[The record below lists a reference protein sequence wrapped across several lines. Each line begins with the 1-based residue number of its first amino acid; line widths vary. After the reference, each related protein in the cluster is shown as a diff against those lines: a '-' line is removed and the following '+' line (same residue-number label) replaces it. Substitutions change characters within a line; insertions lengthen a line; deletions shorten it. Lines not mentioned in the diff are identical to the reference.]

1 MKKKIILMGIA
12 GVLVLTTMIGGT
24 LAAFQATSSQGTSDI
39 TTKDLNIYISE
50 NDAEGLALYQSGV
63 MKAMPG
69 EIIDENLKAVF
80 ASSANYDAYICITVY
95 KAWGDAGENS
105 SFAKSYDTALEL
117 DKIKIIP
124 ENAEDWIVIE
134 NDEETMTMYYK
145 KPLSESS
152 KTETSKFINQI
163 QISKELGNQ
172 YADLPFII
180 EASADAVQSIGG
192 AEAIK
197 SAWGVTAVLDSEK
210 NITDIVVE

>member
-1 MKKKIILMGIA
+1 MKKKLILMGIA

-24 LAAFQATSSQGTSDI
+24 LAAFQANSSQGTSDI

-50 NDAEGLALYQSGV
+50 NGAEGLERYRSGI

-69 EIIDENLKAVF
+69 EVINEDLKAVF
-80 ASSANYDAYICITVY
+80 ASSSNYDAYIRITLY
-95 KAWGDAGENS
+95 KAWGKAGEDG
-105 SFAKSYDTALEL
+105 SFVKSHDTALAL

-124 ENAEDWIVIE
+124 ENAEDWIIIA
-134 NDEETMTMYYK
+134 NDDEMTTMYYK
-145 KPLSESS
+145 KPLSESA
-152 KTETSKFINQI
+152 KIETSKFIEQI

-172 YADLPFII
+172 YTDLSFII
-180 EASADAVQSIGG
+180 EANADAVQSIGG